1 MPRKPVGPTDEQWQQ
16 VIEVASRPQ
25 GATAQEVAQRLGHKN
40 PKGYTS
46 KLLSRMLEAGAV
58 VRIRLP
64 TQKRGTLPFA
74 YLKV

>member
-1 MPRKPVGPTDEQWQQ
+1 MPRRPVGPTDTQWQR
-16 VIEVASRPQ
+16 VIELASRPE
-25 GATAQEVAQRLGHKN
+25 GATTKEIAERLGHKN

-46 KLLSRMLEAGAV
+46 KLLSRMLEAGAIM
-58 VRIRLP
+58 RISLP